1 MAMRAATSPS
11 RETSLSALLSLQRAT
26 ISSDALSEFRASRVS
41 RVYTK
46 LFARV
51 VKDEYE
57 KNTTNP
63 LGDVE
68 LDILLYS
75 LDWLLQT
82 INENHNIRR
91 GSSELTKHAEEMAY
105 NLMLELV
112 KCRGNSVRESL
123 SQLELPDSG
132 PVEELLTKCENGIS
146 LSHRSPQL
154 SARTDVDGVGLSK
167 GASGGIAEGNNA
179 LFAELVNNFAKAET
193 ESDKQVAL
201 VALVD
206 FRRTNDVD
214 FDAQL
219 SHLSPHFKEFLLDQ
233 VGKSTKE
240 NTTENNG
247 HDVVAGNSFS
257 ERMKNLRLKVGQEQG
272 SAGETTAVADKAASL
287 RLRLEALKY
296 SKG

>member
-82 INENHNIRR
+82 INEIHLRG
-91 GSSELTKHAEEMAY
+91 GSSELTKHAEEMSY
-105 NLMLELV
+105 NLMLELI
-112 KCRGNSVRESL
+112 KCRGNSVRGSL

-146 LSHRSPQL
+146 LSHRPPQL

>member
-1 MAMRAATSPS
+1 MTMRAATSPS

-82 INENHNIRR
+82 INEIHLRG
-91 GSSELTKHAEEMAY
+91 GSSELTKHAEEMSH
-105 NLMLELV
+105 NLMLELIN
-112 KCRGNSVRESL
+112 CRSNSVRKSL

-146 LSHRSPQL
+146 LSHRQPQF
-154 SARTDVDGVGLSK
+154 SARAYVDGVGLSK